1 MGDDKAFK
9 HWLTLVDRLLLK
21 HIGLTH
27 RDIADRPWRD
37 MHDDEMRPFEV
48 VSEILEEGIDAL

>member
-1 MGDDKAFK
+1 MSEQAFQ

-27 RDIADRPWRD
+27 RDIADRNYRD
-37 MHDDEMRPFEV
+37 MHDDGLRPFEV
-48 VSEILEEGIDAL
+48 VSEILEEGIAAL